1 MQRPSY
7 YPYII
12 FCISHSLHLAIIC
25 ILWIEVP
32 RRRGKMY
39 RISYVHKL
47 SSIHSLVTNAL
58 QSSLALYEEEVKCD
72 LEERLKTLWVKK
84 N

>member
-1 MQRPSY
+1 MDDSLTTTMYWRILQGPSY

-12 FCISHSLHLAIIC
+12 SCIAHSLHLAIIR

-32 RRRGKMY
+32 IRRGKMY

-47 SSIHSLVTNAL
+47 YSIHFWLLMPFNIP
-58 QSSLALYEEEVKCD
+58 
-72 LEERLKTLWVKK
+72 
-84 N
+84 